1 MDEEVIKCPRCGS
14 EMVEGGKK
22 GFGVGKAIVGG
33 VLTGGIGLAAGL
45 IGKNKLQYTCLK
57 CGYKWDPNKEW
68 KKSHK

>member
-45 IGKNKLQYTCLK
+45 IGRNKLQYTCLK

-68 KKSHK
+68 KKNHK